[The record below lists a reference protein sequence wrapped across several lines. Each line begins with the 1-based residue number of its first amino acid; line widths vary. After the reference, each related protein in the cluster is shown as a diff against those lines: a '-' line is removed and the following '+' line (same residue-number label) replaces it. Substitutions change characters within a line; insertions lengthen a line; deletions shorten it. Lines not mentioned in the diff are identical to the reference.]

1 MVCEPEVFNYIEPNR
16 TDVIFERSP
25 LENLARDGKLNSYKH
40 RGFWHP
46 MDTLKCKNDLTEMWE
61 KDKAPW
67 AVWKQKEVLH
77 V

>member
-1 MVCEPEVFNYIEPNR
+1 M
-16 TDVIFERSP
+16 
-25 LENLARDGKLNSYKH
+25 LNSYKH

-61 KDKAPW
+61 SKTAPW
-67 AVWKQKEVLH
+67 AIWNQKEVLY